1 MSCCT
6 DNRNM
11 QEQHEMMVMKLMS
24 MNADTGDAPSPAKR
38 SRLKSFVRITSIL
51 GVGAILGVSA
61 ISVGAL
67 WMVKEDLSR

>member
-1 MSCCT
+1 M
-6 DNRNM
+6 
-11 QEQHEMMVMKLMS
+11 MS
-24 MNADTGDAPSPAKR
+24 MNVDSGDVSRPPKR